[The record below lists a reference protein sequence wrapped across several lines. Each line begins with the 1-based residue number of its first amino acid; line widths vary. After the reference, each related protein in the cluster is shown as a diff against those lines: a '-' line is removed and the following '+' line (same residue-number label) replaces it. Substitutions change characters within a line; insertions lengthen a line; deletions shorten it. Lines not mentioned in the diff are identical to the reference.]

1 MLFFSLEFYNC
12 VCYNKFMDNLKQ
24 ENLTL
29 DMLLPDTDVLLYL
42 NNATDLYSK
51 KHNHKFYEFMFISD
65 GELLQ
70 KFDGQ
75 EYVCKKNQV
84 FILRPET
91 SHLVFPSKNES
102 VLLYNFEVNANF
114 FKQLLICLEIK
125 EEDIFFDNPAV
136 FTLSQQDANAIVR
149 MLLKLTT
156 VKTAQKQNQTN
167 LKTVITKFLFH
178 VLDRRS
184 QHNSF
189 TSTLIPIVLKALNN
203 PDNFDKTV
211 ENICNDLNYTPEH
224 ITRLFKKAKLNSPNK
239 IFLKNKLA
247 HAAFLLQYSKI
258 RIIEVS
264 NICGIFSLSYFNKRF
279 KAEYGFPPSEFRKH
293 TSIRNK

>member
-1 MLFFSLEFYNC
+1 
-12 VCYNKFMDNLKQ
+12 MDNFER

-42 NNATDLYSK
+42 NNANDLYSK
-51 KHNHKFYEFMFISD
+51 RHNHKFYEFMFISD
-65 GELLQ
+65 GELVQ

-75 EYVCKKNQV
+75 ECVCKKNQV

-91 SHLVFPSKNES
+91 SHLVLPIQNKS
-102 VLLYNFEVNANF
+102 VLLYNFEVNAEF
-114 FKQLLICLEIK
+114 FKQLIRCLEIK
-125 EEDIFFDNPAV
+125 EEDIFLDNPTV
-136 FTLSQQDANAIVR
+136 LSLSQHDANAIVR
-149 MLLKLTT
+149 ILLELTT
-156 VKTAQKQNQTN
+156 VKTSQKQNQTN
-167 LKTVITKFLFH
+167 LKTVISKFLFH

-184 QHNSF
+184 QHDSF
-189 TSTLIPIVLKALNN
+189 PSALIPSVLKALNN

-258 RIIEVS
+258 RIIEIS
-264 NICGIFSLSYFNKRF
+264 NICGIFSLSYFNKSF
-279 KAEYGFPPSEFRKH
+279 KAEYGFPPSEFRKR
-293 TSIRNK
+293 TSIKNK